1 MITQDDVIYFV
12 ITDRFCDADS
22 SNNTLVDTNEPRRYH
37 GGDFAGIIEKIPYL
51 KNLGITALWITPVYL
66 SVGRV
71 GDSDGYHGYWALD
84 FNKVDPHLYS
94 NDPALVQGS
103 KEYLKRLSDKLH
115 ENGIKLILDM
125 VVNHTG
131 YHNETY
137 NQYPEKEI
145 KDDWF
150 NKSNGDDL
158 IKSQLCGLPDLNHSK
173 PDVVDYFINNITEW
187 IEQTRIDAIRM
198 DTVKHV
204 EDTFWYHFKS
214 YVKGKHR
221 DITLIGEV
229 LEWDIDSI
237 SRYQKEHDFDTLFD
251 FPLYEAVKKTFI
263 YNQSMTSIAKP
274 RLSQYEPRGILDK
287 DKLYTNANRLVTLLD
302 NHDLSKRFMTETLDR
317 WGHWD
322 RLRANKILKLSLSFL
337 FTTRGI
343 PQIYYGTEIG
353 MEGYADPDN
362 RRDMRWEIFGHD
374 CIPLEQYK
382 LEKDI
387 FDHTKKLIDIRRQNE
402 AVRYGYLFT
411 LFADY
416 FAYCYMRE
424 FKGNTIIVA
433 INNGFENMPSPL
445 AVEIDKNA
453 NIPQRIKDNLKDKT
467 FFNLL
472 DSADTVAVENG
483 SLNIQVPGKE
493 AKIYKAS

>member
-1 MITQDDVIYFV
+1 
-12 ITDRFCDADS
+12 
-22 SNNTLVDTNEPRRYH
+22 
-37 GGDFAGIIEKIPYL
+37 
-51 KNLGITALWITPVYL
+51 
-66 SVGRV
+66 
-71 GDSDGYHGYWALD
+71 
-84 FNKVDPHLYS
+84 
-94 NDPALVQGS
+94 
-103 KEYLKRLSDKLH
+103 
-115 ENGIKLILDM
+115 
-125 VVNHTG
+125 
-131 YHNETY
+131 
-137 NQYPEKEI
+137 
-145 KDDWF
+145 
-150 NKSNGDDL
+150 
-158 IKSQLCGLPDLNHSK
+158 
-173 PDVVDYFINNITEW
+173 
-187 IEQTRIDAIRM
+187 
-198 DTVKHV
+198 
-204 EDTFWYHFKS
+204 
-214 YVKGKHR
+214 
-221 DITLIGEV
+221 TLIGEV

-274 RLSQYEPRGILDK
+274 RLSQYEPRGILDN

-362 RRDMRWEIFGHD
+362 RRDMRWEIFGND
-374 CIPLEQYK
+374 STPLEQYK
-382 LEKDI
+382 YEKDI
-387 FDHTKKLIDIRRQNE
+387 FDHMKKLIDIRRQNE

-411 LFADY
+411 LFADH
-416 FAYCYMRE
+416 FVYCYMRE

-445 AVEIDKNA
+445 TVEIGKNA

-467 FFNLL
+467 FLNLL
-472 DSADTVAVENG
+472 DSADTVTVENG
-483 SLNIQVPGKE
+483 SLNIQVHGKE
-493 AKIYKAS
+493 AKIFKAS